1 MKPTSKSDY
10 PTGAIGLLGFYY
22 YRALDFYHFY
32 RFYRF
37 LAFGLLSIVYDISYF
52 GLSVYVEL
60 FILDVIVI
68 GP

>member
-1 MKPTSKSDY
+1 FGVHLSIWSWSSYKTLLFIVKPTSKSDY

-37 LAFGLLSIVYDISYF
+37 LAFGLLSIVYDM
-52 GLSVYVEL
+52 
-60 FILDVIVI
+60 
-68 GP
+68 

>member
-1 MKPTSKSDY
+1 M
-10 PTGAIGLLGFYY
+10 IIRLVLLGFYY

-68 GP
+68 GA